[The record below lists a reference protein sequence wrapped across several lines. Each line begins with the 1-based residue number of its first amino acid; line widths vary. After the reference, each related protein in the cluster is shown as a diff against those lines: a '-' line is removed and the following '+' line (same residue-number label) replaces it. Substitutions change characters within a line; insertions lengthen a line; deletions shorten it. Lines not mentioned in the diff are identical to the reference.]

1 MIKDVISFKDFIS
14 NKFINESAPI
24 LNDDSFDEE
33 DDVKDYSFEQ
43 DDFEETIEVDQENE
57 KENLN
62 DQDVEN
68 KQNFDY
74 DEDDEDDED
83 NSLESNLE
91 FENTNTNYYKLYQD
105 VNENFSCDIHIDG
118 TDTSKVTTRLVIESD
133 DWNIMF
139 LGEVENGKCIIPV
152 KKLNIL
158 KEGQIGKIKLE
169 VLADGVVF
177 IPWEDNFKVFKKV
190 KISNK

>member
-14 NKFINESAPI
+14 NIFINESAPI

>member
-1 MIKDVISFKDFIS
+1 
-14 NKFINESAPI
+14 
-24 LNDDSFDEE
+24 
-33 DDVKDYSFEQ
+33 
-43 DDFEETIEVDQENE
+43 
-57 KENLN
+57 
-62 DQDVEN
+62 
-68 KQNFDY
+68 
-74 DEDDEDDED
+74 
-83 NSLESNLE
+83 
-91 FENTNTNYYKLYQD
+91 
-105 VNENFSCDIHIDG
+105 
-118 TDTSKVTTRLVIESD
+118 
-133 DWNIMF
+133 MF

>member
-43 DDFEETIEVDQENE
+43 DDFEETIEVYQENE

-74 DEDDEDDED
+74 DEDDEDD
-83 NSLESNLE
+83 SLESNLE

-118 TDTSKVTTRLVIESD
+118 ADTSKVTTRLVIESD